1 MAHVAPADCPIAAQV
16 CDEILSLPLHP
27 ALSAADVGAVAD
39 AARAWAPR
47 LQVS

>member
-1 MAHVAPADCPIAAQV
+1 MTGVAPADCPVAAQV

-27 ALSAADVGAVAD
+27 ALSAADVDAVAN

-47 LQVS
+47 LQAF